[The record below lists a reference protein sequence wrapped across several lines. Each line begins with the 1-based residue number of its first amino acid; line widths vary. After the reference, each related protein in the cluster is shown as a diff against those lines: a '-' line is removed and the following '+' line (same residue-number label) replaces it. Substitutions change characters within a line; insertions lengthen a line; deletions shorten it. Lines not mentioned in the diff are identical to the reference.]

1 MNKILEYRKQH
12 NLTQD
17 DLAFDLSRAGLQCTK
32 SNISRWERGLCMPNS
47 DTRYIIAD
55 VLNISEYAL
64 FRNLIENLDYKN
76 YKGKAK
82 KYETTY
88 DTG

>member
-17 DLAFDLSRAGLQCTK
+17 DLAFDLGRAGLQCTK

-47 DTRYIIAD
+47 DTREIIAD
-55 VLNISEYAL
+55 VLKITEYTL
-64 FRNLIENLDYKN
+64 FRNLLENLDYKN
-76 YKGKAK
+76 YGKKAVK
-82 KYETTY
+82 NERSQN
-88 DTG
+88 TG